1 MNYLLKHPKLL
12 QFGIVLIVFFILMSM
27 TGDYSNHLLLR
38 DAFIKKVNSGDIQAV
53 ASFSESMS
61 MILRGQLPPQFVRI
75 PEMNFY
81 NPVISSSIGYL
92 LVTLLTLAGLVF
104 KNYYSTSMS
113 SGISLLNWCKINWT
127 KLFLYIP
134 VAMIFGLLLIPTLF
148 TWLFLE
154 TTTSSFWD
162 MPGIIHHFAR
172 YLMFDFWPVEVYDPD
187 IEEYEFSAMI
197 KELTRGFSR
206 SILFIIDIIR
216 ELLLGG
222 IKTIVAF
229 TSWDW
234 STANKWARWPAVPW
248 TVVSATAIMMGYA
261 LNGWRLAL
269 LAAFSTLYIAIFGQ
283 WEPAMMTLSLIFVAA
298 PVSFGLG
305 LVLGV
310 FAFKNRTTEKVLAPI
325 LNISQTMPHFSYL
338 VPVGVFFGIGD
349 HAGAIATIIFA
360 TPPMIRLTLLGLK
373 KVSPEVV
380 EAGMMSGCNNYQLLY
395 KVLIPS
401 ARYDIL
407 IGVNQV
413 IMQCLAMAVISSF
426 IGAKGLGWNLLLA
439 INNLW
444 VGVALE
450 LGICIVLIAVVLD
463 KFSLAWANKQTDYFQ
478 DLPFMKRHKYS
489 LFFLVILFV
498 GIILSYIGT
507 FIFKE
512 GFNYFYIIPHNKGL
526 STAGYLQSGIDWF
539 LETFFWA
546 LQGFNKWLI
555 VDILL
560 PMKAAYLAMPVIA
573 TFTLVMGVGY
583 IIGGIR
589 SSLVVGGFLLFIALT
604 EWWDR
609 ALITAYTVTVAVIV
623 SSVIG
628 ITVGSLSAS
637 SARASKII
645 LLVCDTFQTLP
656 SFIYLIPVIILF
668 GITDTSVLIAMI
680 VYATVP
686 ATRYTI
692 EGLRSVPE
700 SLQDAGSMSGVNRI
714 QRLLKIEYPLALP
727 HIMLG
732 LNQTVIFALFMVV
745 IGALIGTEGLG
756 QGILESLSNKQGIG
770 KGLMLGFCIA
780 FIGLAV
786 DHLIQTW
793 ASKRRK
799 LLGID

>member
-1 MNYLLKHPKLL
+1 
-12 QFGIVLIVFFILMSM
+12 
-27 TGDYSNHLLLR
+27 
-38 DAFIKKVNSGDIQAV
+38 
-53 ASFSESMS
+53 
-61 MILRGQLPPQFVRI
+61 
-75 PEMNFY
+75 
-81 NPVISSSIGYL
+81 
-92 LVTLLTLAGLVF
+92 
-104 KNYYSTSMS
+104 
-113 SGISLLNWCKINWT
+113 
-127 KLFLYIP
+127 
-134 VAMIFGLLLIPTLF
+134 
-148 TWLFLE
+148 
-154 TTTSSFWD
+154 
-162 MPGIIHHFAR
+162 
-172 YLMFDFWPVEVYDPD
+172 
-187 IEEYEFSAMI
+187 
-197 KELTRGFSR
+197 
-206 SILFIIDIIR
+206 
-216 ELLLGG
+216 
-222 IKTIVAF
+222 
-229 TSWDW
+229 
-234 STANKWARWPAVPW
+234 
-248 TVVSATAIMMGYA
+248 
-261 LNGWRLAL
+261 
-269 LAAFSTLYIAIFGQ
+269 
-283 WEPAMMTLSLIFVAA
+283 
-298 PVSFGLG
+298 
-305 LVLGV
+305 
-310 FAFKNRTTEKVLAPI
+310 
-325 LNISQTMPHFSYL
+325 
-338 VPVGVFFGIGD
+338 
-349 HAGAIATIIFA
+349 
-360 TPPMIRLTLLGLK
+360 
-373 KVSPEVV
+373 
-380 EAGMMSGCNNYQLLY
+380 
-395 KVLIPS
+395 
-401 ARYDIL
+401 
-407 IGVNQV
+407 
-413 IMQCLAMAVISSF
+413 
-426 IGAKGLGWNLLLA
+426 
-439 INNLW
+439 
-444 VGVALE
+444 
-450 LGICIVLIAVVLD
+450 
-463 KFSLAWANKQTDYFQ
+463 
-478 DLPFMKRHKYS
+478 
-489 LFFLVILFV
+489 
-498 GIILSYIGT
+498 
-507 FIFKE
+507 
-512 GFNYFYIIPHNKGL
+512 
-526 STAGYLQSGIDWF
+526 
-539 LETFFWA
+539 
-546 LQGFNKWLI
+546 
-555 VDILL
+555 
-560 PMKAAYLAMPVIA
+560 MKAAYLAMPVIA